1 MKSKL
6 LIVFICVLTCFLS
19 GCISKEVNDKPITN
33 VPLIEGYKKQKFINL
48 EYQVPKDY
56 NSINISDTVSKSEKE
71 VGVSNV
77 DGLSRLRA
85 IVVVGISDINSYK
98 NDSQFLYDLSQN
110 IDGNKNEMFT
120 YYDKKIN
127 GSKWRT
133 GDSYILFK
141 EGEQEIYRYQV
152 NVAVHKDA
160 SKYYG
165 VLFAFPN
172 NNAGKTHELEYP
184 EFEKDIKN
192 IFSSLVIES

>member
-1 MKSKL
+1 MNNKL
-6 LIVFICVLTCFLS
+6 FIVFICVLICFVS
-19 GCISKEVNDKPITN
+19 GCMNSEVNEKPITN
-33 VPLIEGYKKQKFINL
+33 VALIEGYKKQNFVGL
-48 EYQVPKDY
+48 EYQIPMDY
-56 NSINISDTVSKSEKE
+56 NSIKVSDTVSKSEKE
-71 VGVSNV
+71 VSVSNI
-77 DGLSRLRA
+77 DNISILKA
-85 IVVVGISDINSYK
+85 IVVVGISDINNYK
-98 NDSQFLYDLSQN
+98 NDSQFLYELSQN

-133 GDSYILFK
+133 GDTYILFSK
-141 EGEQEIYRYQV
+141 EEKEIGRYQV
-152 NVAVHKDA
+152 NVAVHKDN

-184 EFEKDIKN
+184 EFEKDIEN